1 MRGKLLGQQYLK
13 PFHMCSNVVGEH
25 ASIRSTSLV
34 NTVQVYAIL
43 GQNLKIHF
51 REAIIREKKDF
62 L

>member
-51 REAIIREKKDF
+51 TYN
-62 L
+62 